1 MTKRIWSSLLA
12 IVVPHQKGSPKL
24 PPRNTKL
31 SNRGAVHDGRS
42 AVPAVALP
50 MFPTH
55 VLGAAE
61 GNAGDA
67 RHALEVQLLNGL
79 ASLLLVAGVD
89 YGLGASGKA
98 GVASLDI
105 GLVIAGVVEILDLG
119 LLNLLLGELLNSGIG
134 HFDS

>member
-1 MTKRIWSSLLA
+1 
-12 IVVPHQKGSPKL
+12 
-24 PPRNTKL
+24 
-31 SNRGAVHDGRS
+31 
-42 AVPAVALP
+42 

-61 GNAGDA
+61 SDAGDA
-67 RHALEVQLLNGL
+67 GDGLEVQLRDSL

-89 YGLGASGKA
+89 HGLGASGKA